1 MTTLII
7 QTEDANRRRWTVVD
21 IIENLYLHLVRFL
34 YGAWTSPF
42 VWLIFGIIMTIQHPQ
57 TWWGM
62 YVRDILVIAFVA
74 NFGRLWEWHNATRKA
89 YVKNIVAGKNQVVT
103 S

>member
-21 IIENLYLHLVRFL
+21 IIENLYLHLVRSS
-34 YGAWTSPF
+34 GSSSAS
-42 VWLIFGIIMTIQHPQ
+42 
-57 TWWGM
+57 
-62 YVRDILVIAFVA
+62 
-74 NFGRLWEWHNATRKA
+74 
-89 YVKNIVAGKNQVVT
+89 

>member
-1 MTTLII
+1 
-7 QTEDANRRRWTVVD
+7 
-21 IIENLYLHLVRFL
+21 
-34 YGAWTSPF
+34 
-42 VWLIFGIIMTIQHPQ
+42 MTIQHPQ